1 MIEQVSTAMVAI
13 AFFQDSTGTGVAGLT
28 VTYDIDRIVNNAGTP
43 TITSI
48 VTGGSATGLGKG
60 YYGAPISA
68 ANNSAEGEYVILFK
82 TVDVTVQAKQIPSL
96 WSVQVGGIENLDL
109 SISAVDV
116 DVWNEPLPGAY
127 VAGQA
132 GYIVGTNLDIAVSA
146 VDLDVVDNILGAAV
160 PDGYP
165 AGSLGYVI
173 GNNLDTPVSGAV
185 GGDEITIIADGM
197 RFRNFGSQ
205 NEQALNGTVFELP
218 IPNFAN
224 AVKIQAVGANIYFT
238 DDGTE
243 PSATHGWV
251 LYDTETWRVLD
262 LNDYR
267 TGETLNFLRA
277 AGGASIR
284 YQWLRQD

>member
-82 TVDVTVQAKQIPSL
+82 TVDATVQAKQIPSL

-109 SISAVDV
+109 AISA
-116 DVWNEPLPGAY
+116 
-127 VAGQA
+127 
-132 GYIVGTNLDIAVSA
+132 I
-146 VDLDVVDNILGAAV
+146 DLDVWDQPVPGAFA
-160 PDGYP
+160 
-165 AGSLGYVI
+165 AGTAGYVL
-173 GNNLDTPVSGAV
+173 GTNLDTPVSGAV